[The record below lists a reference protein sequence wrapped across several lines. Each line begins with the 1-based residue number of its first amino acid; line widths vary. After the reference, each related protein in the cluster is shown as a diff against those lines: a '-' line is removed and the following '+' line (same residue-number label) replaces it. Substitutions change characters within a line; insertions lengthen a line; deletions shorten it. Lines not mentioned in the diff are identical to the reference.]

1 VPFLP
6 TQEATKT
13 AHVRLDRPPQAKK
26 QLVPDGSSFP
36 SHIKI
41 GLMILLVGNQSRI
54 NSTDRIGQY
63 PKGYEDSLPAT
74 LIPLKTQDH

>member
-13 AHVRLDRPPQAKK
+13 AHVRVDRPPQAKK
-26 QLVPDGSSFP
+26 ATCAGRLNFP

-41 GLMILLVGNQSRI
+41 GLMIPLVGNQSRI

-74 LIPLKTQDH
+74 LIPLKKQDH